1 MGCLP
6 FLMIFLGASL
16 SVKPRVEIHL
26 PAISTGKKLLNRE
39 KLFHHK
45 DRIAAVWF
53 LLVRVLRMAPLTE
66 LHSKG
71 AVFCMLAG
79 ATEEVFVWRDHI
91 FFFLCRLAI
100 SFLSRCAAG
109 RVAWPPSEWL
119 AAEPWLCRLNS
130 GGNCSFLIFRKG
142 RTKPSSIRQDAQYD
156 RKKK

>member
-1 MGCLP
+1 
-6 FLMIFLGASL
+6 MIFLGASL

-26 PAISTGKKLLNRE
+26 PAISTGKKLRNRG

-91 FFFLCRLAI
+91 FFFPLAVV
-100 SFLSRCAAG
+100 L
-109 RVAWPPSEWL
+109 
-119 AAEPWLCRLNS
+119 
-130 GGNCSFLIFRKG
+130 
-142 RTKPSSIRQDAQYD
+142 Y
-156 RKKK
+156 